1 MLPVLSV
8 LSGLSVLLAHGGTAG
23 ALAELAVILG
33 MLVLFS
39 GIAWLVGRRA
49 LSGQGRPSTEARDG
63 DGPQPP
69 PLA

>member
-1 MLPVLSV
+1 VLPVLSV
-8 LSGLSVLLAHGGTAG
+8 LSRLLAHGGAAG

-33 MLVLFS
+33 MLALFA

-49 LSGQGRPSTEARDG
+49 LSGQERASTEAREGG
-63 DGPQPP
+63 DPQPP